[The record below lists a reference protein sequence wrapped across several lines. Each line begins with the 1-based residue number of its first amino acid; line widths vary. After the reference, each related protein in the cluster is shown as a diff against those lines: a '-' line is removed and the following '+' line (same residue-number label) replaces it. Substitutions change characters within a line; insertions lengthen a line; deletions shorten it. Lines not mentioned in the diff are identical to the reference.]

1 MSAVAIVTLGGY
13 TNFGNR
19 LQNFALQETLLSL
32 GATTVETL
40 HGVPRGESRS
50 VKAQRLALTAL
61 ARPREL
67 LGRIRGRRSGA
78 GPDRY
83 TCPPERQDAIRA
95 FSDEFIRQAPT
106 AFKDMGQ
113 ADFDR
118 YSHFVVGSDQVWNPA
133 YTHVNPEWFLSF
145 APRGR
150 RIAYAAS
157 FGIPSVPRYAASRY
171 RRGLRG
177 LAAVSVREERA
188 SAMVRELAGLDAP
201 VVLDPTMLL
210 TPGRWSGLAQRPQVL
225 EPESYVAKFM
235 LSAGDSASGETADL
249 APVDEHARRHQLRIV
264 DLHDPVEEELVAL
277 GPLGFIGAIEDAAL
291 VVTDSFHAAVF
302 SILFHR
308 PFFLVQRG
316 AMNSRFETLLAH
328 AGLQA
333 LPSAPRNLLHLTKV
347 DWESVD
353 MRLET
358 MRQKSVEFLNLK
370 LMRTNASIER
380 LT

>member
-61 ARPREL
+61 SRPQEL
-67 LGRIRGRRSGA
+67 LGRIRGRRSAA

-188 SAMVRELAGLDAP
+188 SAMVRELAGVDAP

-210 TPGRWSGLAQRPQVL
+210 APGRWSGLARRPRRL
-225 EPESYVAKFM
+225 SGGGYVAKFM
-235 LSAGDSASGETADL
+235 LGAGDRTPAAGVDTSGIVEY
-249 APVDEHARRHQLRIV
+249 ARKHEMEMV
-264 DLHDPVEEELVAL
+264 DLHDPIDPELL
-277 GPLGFIGAIEDAAL
+277 SMGPLEFIGAVQGSEL
-291 VVTDSFHAAVF
+291 VVTDSFHTAVF
-302 SILFHR
+302 AVLFHR
-308 PFFLVQRG
+308 PFLLVLRG
-316 AMNSRFETLLAH
+316 AMNSRFEALLSQVGLGNRLLAQH
-328 AGLQA
+328 SEVENAT
-333 LPSAPRNLLHLTKV
+333 PINWDDV
-347 DWESVD
+347 DARLVAAREESL
-353 MRLET
+353 R
-358 MRQKSVEFLNLK
+358 FLA
-370 LMRTNASIER
+370 ASLGVR
-380 LT
+380 S